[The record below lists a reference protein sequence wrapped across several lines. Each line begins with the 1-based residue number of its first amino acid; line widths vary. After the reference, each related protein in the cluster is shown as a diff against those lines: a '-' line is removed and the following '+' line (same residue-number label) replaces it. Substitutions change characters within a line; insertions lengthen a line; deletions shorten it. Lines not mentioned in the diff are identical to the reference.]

1 MEKLINITGK
11 ALSGEWGIDD
21 EEGIGIPVLRT
32 TNFTNDGIIDYSN
45 VITRTITKKN
55 IADKFLRKGDIII
68 EKSGGSDNKPV
79 GRVVY
84 FDNNE
89 NKYLFNN
96 FTGLLRVKDTTKW
109 LPKYIFYSL
118 FANYQSG
125 GTRRY
130 ENKTTGL
137 HNLQTD
143 FYVKD
148 FEIKEILYGEQIEI
162 CELFDGITDL
172 IDKRKRQL
180 EKLDELVKSRFA
192 EMFGNGNYPMVKAES
207 VCEFITKGTTP
218 PTGEIYAEFD
228 DNKVPYLK
236 VYNLSFDGSL
246 LFDSE
251 PQYINKEIHNGK
263 LSRSKVYPNDVLMNI
278 VGPPLGKFS
287 LVTAEYPEW
296 NINQA
301 ISIFRAKKDVL
312 PRFLLSALMQPTVLK
327 PFLKQAVGVRQLNI
341 SLEQCRNLQFPLPP
355 IERQNEFVNFAE
367 QTDKSKLEVQKSLEK
382 LELLKKV
389 LMQKYFG

>member
-1 MEKLINITGK
+1 M
-11 ALSGEWGIDD
+11 
-21 EEGIGIPVLRT
+21 
-32 TNFTNDGIIDYSN
+32 
-45 VITRTITKKN
+45 
-55 IADKFLRKGDIII
+55 I
-68 EKSGGSDNKPV
+68 EKSLCEISNPKQWKTISTDMLKDEGYPVYGANGIIGYYSEYNHEEKTLLITCRGATCGSLNICDPYSYVNGNAMALDNLIEEINIHYLYYYLLNRGLNDAITGTAQPQIVRQSLQK
-79 GRVVY
+79 VVI
-84 FDNNE
+84 
-89 NKYLFNN
+89 KYPELEVQHQIVNRLN
-96 FTGLLRVKDTTKW
+96 QV
-109 LPKYIFYSL
+109 
-118 FANYQSG
+118 AN
-125 GTRRY
+125 
-130 ENKTTGL
+130 
-137 HNLQTD
+137 
-143 FYVKD
+143 
-148 FEIKEILYGEQIEI
+148 
-162 CELFDGITDL
+162 L
-172 IDKRKRQL
+172 INKRKKQL
-180 EKLDELVKSRFA
+180 EKLDELVKSRFV

-355 IERQNEFVNFAE
+355 IERQNEFVNFVE
-367 QTDKSKLEVQKSLEK
+367 QTDKSKFEIKQSLEK
-382 LELLKKV
+382 LELLKKA